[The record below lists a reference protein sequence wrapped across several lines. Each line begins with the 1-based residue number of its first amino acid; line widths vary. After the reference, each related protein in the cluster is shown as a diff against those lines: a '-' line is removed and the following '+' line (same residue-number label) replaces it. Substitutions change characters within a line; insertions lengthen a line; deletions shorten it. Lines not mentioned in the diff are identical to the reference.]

1 MTPIKNNPP
10 FPSLCPVSGRNKNM
24 DAWENEI
31 GVGGAAG
38 LTFKEGESGDD
49 DNAPAEEAA
58 VVAPVPVE
66 EPVAAVKRKDP
77 PGDEFPWQEV
87 PASDA
92 GVKKSLKEI
101 EAFWTHGMIKTSQ
114 VEVAKV
120 RTRGSRKTKT
130 NTDYEMDVRVEAV
143 LYKCHIK
150 G

>member
-1 MTPIKNNPP
+1 
-10 FPSLCPVSGRNKNM
+10 M

-49 DNAPAEEAA
+49 ANAPSEEAA

-150 G
+150 GF